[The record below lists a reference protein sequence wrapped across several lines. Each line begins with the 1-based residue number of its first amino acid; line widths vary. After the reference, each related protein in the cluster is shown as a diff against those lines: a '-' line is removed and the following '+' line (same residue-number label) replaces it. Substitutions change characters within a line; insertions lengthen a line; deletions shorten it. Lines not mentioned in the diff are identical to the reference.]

1 MISQSE
7 SNIKLCIRA
16 DDFANQL
23 LKQPML
29 IITSFFDCMLI
40 ITSTTEASKRRTHA
54 QIQAISAASNQ
65 LDPIIPIN

>member
-1 MISQSE
+1 MMSQSE

-23 LKQPML
+23 LKQP
-29 IITSFFDCMLI
+29 MLI